1 MRTFSNI
8 IGGGVL
14 LLTSMFACNDPMEV
28 DNAELEVWADEV
40 VVPAGKSVVFN
51 ISGNAKLISFY
62 SGEWGNDYRY
72 KDAGR

>member
-28 DNAELEVWADEV
+28 DNAELECD
-40 VVPAGKSVVFN
+40 KRVFQ
-51 ISGNAKLISFY
+51 
-62 SGEWGNDYRY
+62 RC
-72 KDAGR
+72 